1 MPAIPQRYI
10 DQFSLGGPY
19 DLQGLIDNLEGVAHT
34 MFEQGEAEGL
44 HKSQIPDDYVTKFSL
59 RDDHDVR
66 GLIENLE
73 GVGDTK
79 YRQGYDTGFA
89 AGAASRA
96 A

>member
-1 MPAIPQRYI
+1 
-10 DQFSLGGPY
+10 
-19 DLQGLIDNLEGVAHT
+19 